1 MAQIDTGN
9 TSFCDRRDSWS
20 FMEKK
25 TTISLVVGIS
35 MAVIS
40 PLIVAGNS
48 LIIVVIWKDPLKKLR
63 SFTSSRIL
71 FSMAVADVLVGSIL
85 SPLHAGW
92 SLLKGLRQKPT
103 FSVGVPLAINA
114 VLTSVSV
121 GHVLLLT
128 IERLFA
134 VFAPLQYRVKI
145 TNRRVSIAAIAIWGY
160 ALVLGV
166 LHGTLSDHFIIFSII
181 YTAQV
186 LIEVSIIICANS
198 VILYHFHNDSTRNHS
213 NTTSIQ
219 NQPFY
224 HREKRLCKSIAL
236 IVAVF
241 FFCYTPWFIIDS
253 VLYFCMLC
261 HWNLDVL
268 MKGLWFS
275 LIFVYINS
283 ALNPFLYSWR
293 LTRFRDSLK
302 HLLSRTHQTATQ
314 EEQIELEQYDT
325 KL

>member
-9 TSFCDRRDSWS
+9 TSFCQSRDSWS

-25 TTISLVVGIS
+25 TAISLVVGIS

-48 LIIVVIWKDPLKKLR
+48 LIIVVIWKDPLRKLR

-85 SPLHAGW
+85 SPLHAAW
-92 SLLKGLRQKPT
+92 SLLKGLREKPT
-103 FSVGVPLAINA
+103 LCVGVPLAINA

-134 VFAPLQYRVKI
+134 VFAPQQYQVKI
-145 TNRRVSIAAIAIWGY
+145 TSRRVSIAAIAIWGY

-166 LHGTLSDHFIIFSII
+166 LHATLSDHFIIFSII

-186 LIEVSIIICANS
+186 LIAVSFIICANS
-198 VILYHFHNDSTRNHS
+198 VILYHFHNDSTRNQ
-213 NTTSIQ
+213 NNMTFLQ
-219 NQPFY
+219 NQLFY
-224 HREKRLCKSIAL
+224 HRQRGLCKSIAL

-253 VLYFCMLC
+253 VLYFGMLC
-261 HWNLDVL
+261 QWDVDVL
-268 MKGLWFS
+268 IKGLWFS
-275 LIFVYINS
+275 SIFVYINS

-302 HLLSRTHQTATQ
+302 HLLSRTHQMATQ

-325 KL
+325 RL